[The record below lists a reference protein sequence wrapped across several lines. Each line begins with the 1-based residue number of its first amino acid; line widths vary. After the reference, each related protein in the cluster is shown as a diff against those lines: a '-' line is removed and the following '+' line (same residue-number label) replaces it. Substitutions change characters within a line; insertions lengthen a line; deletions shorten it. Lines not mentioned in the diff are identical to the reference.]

1 MHWVLIFF
9 GFLVANVSAALK
21 PQLSTADQVS
31 NHWAFKPVQKP
42 DVPIVDS
49 DWIINDIDRYVIRLL
64 KEKGWKP
71 SGRAD
76 KRTLIRR
83 ATMDLTGLMPTYE
96 EVEKF
101 VANDAPD
108 AWPQLIERLLA
119 SPHYGE
125 RWGRHWL
132 DVARYAD
139 NKGYVGVGVDRLYPY
154 SYTYRD
160 YVVRSF
166 NEDLPYNRFIIE
178 QLAADKL
185 ELGKDKRSLAA
196 MGFLTLGRRFLNRT
210 DDIIDDRIDVVTRGL
225 MGFTVTCARCHDH
238 KYDPIPTADYYSLH
252 GIFASSDE
260 PKDMPL
266 LGDNSLPEKYPDYLK
281 EKNKQEKAIEDLKRD
296 TYEKGLAQL
305 RNRSGEYM
313 LAVHQ
318 AGIQKL
324 EGDRLDKWLTEKK
337 LNHIAFR
344 NWQKALEKWK
354 TDKHPVFIAWHRME
368 GKGNPLVER
377 RETIEGQAEVYG
389 KLFQSVEQKW
399 KSQQKTNPL
408 NPALEDGDLEAIRQ
422 VLYSDNTPASVP
434 KTLNEG
440 DSNGLLF
447 GVRDRLRTMRSKI
460 SKLAAVH
467 PGAPPRA
474 HILRDK
480 GRPVEPYIYVRG
492 VRGNRGAKVPRQFLE
507 HLSKD
512 RKPFSNGSGRLELA
526 RAIASSD
533 NPLTPRVL
541 VNRVWIHHFGI
552 GLVQTPSD
560 FGLRAQPPSHPALLD
575 YLAYEFV
582 KEGWSIKNLHRWI
595 MLSATYQQLSD
606 NKAEYF
612 SADPDNRL
620 LWKMNRQKISFE
632 ALRDSV
638 LQVSDQLDLKVGGR
652 PVKISVHPTPPRRTL
667 YGFIDR
673 QNLPSTFRIFDFAN
687 PDTHCPER
695 YENVVPQ
702 QALYLMNSPFIYDQ
716 SNKASLLAERRSES
730 GQARIKILYQM
741 MYQRN
746 PVPLEIIEALKFLK
760 QAKVDDE
767 QNALSQLAQ
776 VLFLSNEFRYID

>member
-1 MHWVLIFF
+1 MHWVHIFF
-9 GFLVANVSAALK
+9 SFLVANVSAALK
-21 PQLSTADQVS
+21 PQLSTADQVR

-49 DWIINDIDRYVIRLL
+49 DWIINDLDRYVITLL
-64 KEKGWKP
+64 KEKGWEP

-252 GIFASSDE
+252 GVFASSDE

-266 LGDNSLPEKYPDYLK
+266 LGDNSLPEKHPDYLK

-377 RETIEGQAEVYG
+377 RGTIESQAEVYG

-408 NPALEDGDLEAIRQ
+408 NPVLEDGNLEAIRQ

-434 KTLNEG
+434 KTLSEG

-638 LQVSDQLDLKVGGR
+638 LQVSDQLDLKIGGR
-652 PVKISVHPTPPRRTL
+652 PVKISTHPAPPRRTL

-716 SNKASLLAERRSES
+716 SNKASLLAKRRSES

-746 PVPLEIIEALKFLK
+746 PTPLEIIEALKFLE

-767 QNALSQLAQ
+767 QDAISQLAQ

>member
-1 MHWVLIFF
+1 MHWIFIFF
-9 GFLVANVSAALK
+9 GFPLVNLSAALK
-21 PQLSTADQVS
+21 PQLSTADQVR
-31 NHWAFKPVQKP
+31 NHWAFKPVQRP
-42 DVPIVDS
+42 DVPAVDS
-49 DWIINDIDRYVIRLL
+49 DWIINDLDRYVISLL
-64 KEKGWKP
+64 KEKGWEP
-71 SGRAD
+71 SSRAD

-83 ATMDLTGLMPTYE
+83 ATMDLTGLMPAFG

-125 RWGRHWL
+125 RWGRYWL

-185 ELGKDKRSLAA
+185 ELGKDKRPLAA

-252 GIFASSDE
+252 GIFASSYE

-266 LGDNSLPEKYPDYLK
+266 LGVNSLPEKYPDYLK
-281 EKNKQEKAIEDLKRD
+281 EKNKREKAIEDLKND
-296 TYEKGLAQL
+296 TYERGLAQL

-344 NWQKALEKWK
+344 NWQKALEKWRK
-354 TDKHPVFIAWHRME
+354 IKHPVFIAWHRIE
-368 GKGNPLVER
+368 GKGNPLVEL

-389 KLFQSVEQKW
+389 KLFQGVEQKW

-408 NPALEDGDLEAIRQ
+408 NPALEDGNLEAIRQ

-434 KTLNEG
+434 KTLSEG

-474 HILRDK
+474 HVLRDK

-512 RKPFSNGSGRLELA
+512 RKPFSDGGGRLDLA

-533 NPLTPRVL
+533 NPLTSRVL

-560 FGLRAQPPSHPALLD
+560 FGLRAQPPSHPDLLD
-575 YLAYEFV
+575 YLAYKFI

-595 MLSATYQQLSD
+595 MLSATYQQQSN
-606 NKAEYF
+606 NKAEYVR
-612 SADPDNRL
+612 ADPNNRL

-632 ALRDSV
+632 ALRDGV
-638 LQVSDQLDLKVGGR
+638 LQVSGQLDLKIGGR
-652 PVKISVHPTPPRRTL
+652 PVKISAHPTPPRRTI

-673 QNLPSTFRIFDFAN
+673 QNLPSTFRVFDFAN
-687 PDTHCPER
+687 PDAHCPER

-746 PVPLEIIEALKFLK
+746 PTPLEIIEALKFLK
-760 QAKVDDE
+760 EAKVEDG
-767 QNALSQLAQ
+767 QKALSQLAQ

>member
-9 GFLVANVSAALK
+9 GFLMVNVSAALK
-21 PQLSTADQVS
+21 PQLSTADQVR

-42 DVPIVDS
+42 DVPAVDS
-49 DWIINDIDRYVIRLL
+49 DWVINDLDRYVISLL
-64 KEKGWKP
+64 KEKGWEP
-71 SGRAD
+71 SSRAD

-83 ATMDLTGLMPTYE
+83 ATMGLTGLMPTYG
-96 EVEKF
+96 EVDKF
-101 VANDAPD
+101 VANDAPG

-185 ELGKDKRSLAA
+185 ELGKDKRPLAA

-281 EKNKQEKAIEDLKRD
+281 AKNKQEKAIEDLKRD

-377 RETIEGQAEVYG
+377 RETIESQAEVYG

-408 NPALEDGDLEAIRQ
+408 NPVLEDGNLEAVRQ

-434 KTLNEG
+434 KALSEG

-474 HILRDK
+474 HVLRDK

-512 RKPFSNGSGRLELA
+512 RKPFSDGSGRLGLA

-533 NPLTPRVL
+533 NPLTSRVL
-541 VNRVWIHHFGI
+541 VNRVWVHHFGI

-560 FGLRAQPPSHPALLD
+560 FGLRAQPPSHPDLLD
-575 YLAYEFV
+575 YLAYKFI

-595 MLSATYQQLSD
+595 MLSATYQQLSN
-606 NKAEYF
+606 NKAEYVR
-612 SADPDNRL
+612 ADPDNRL

-632 ALRDSV
+632 ALRDGV
-638 LQVSDQLDLKVGGR
+638 LQVSGQLDLQIGGR
-652 PVKISVHPTPPRRTL
+652 PVKISAHPTPPRRTI

-673 QNLPSTFRIFDFAN
+673 QNLPSTFRVFDFAN
-687 PDTHCPER
+687 PDAHCPER

-716 SNKASLLAERRSES
+716 SNEASSLAERRSES

-746 PVPLEIIEALKFLK
+746 PTPLEIIEALKFLK
-760 QAKVDDE
+760 EAKVDDE
-767 QNALSQLAQ
+767 QRRSAN
-776 VLFLSNEFRYID
+776 

>member
-9 GFLVANVSAALK
+9 GFMVVNASAALK
-21 PQLSTADQVS
+21 PQLSTVNQVR
-31 NHWAFKPVQKP
+31 NHWAFKPVRKP
-42 DVPIVDS
+42 AVPAVNS
-49 DWIINDIDRYVIRLL
+49 EWIINDLDRYVVARL
-64 KEKGWKP
+64 KERGWEP
-71 SGRAD
+71 SDRAD

-83 ATMDLTGLMPTYE
+83 ATMDLTGLMPTYN
-96 EVEKF
+96 EVKKF

-108 AWPQLIERLLA
+108 AWPQLVERLLA

-178 QLAADKL
+178 QLAADRL
-185 ELGKDKRSLAA
+185 ELGEDKRPLAA
-196 MGFLTLGRRFLNRT
+196 MGFLTLGRRFLNRA

-266 LGDNSLPEKYPDYLK
+266 LGDNSLPEKYSDFLK

-296 TYEKGLAQL
+296 TYQKGLARL
-305 RNRSGEYM
+305 RNQSGEYM

-318 AGIQKL
+318 AEIQKL
-324 EGDRLDKWLTEKK
+324 KGDRLDKWLTKKK
-337 LNHIAFR
+337 LNLIAFK
-344 NWQKALEKWK
+344 NWQKALKEWK
-354 TDKHPVFIAWHRME
+354 KNKHPVFIAWNRLK
-368 GKGNPLVER
+368 GTGNPLIER
-377 RETIEGQAEVYG
+377 KGTLEAQAEVYG
-389 KLFQSVEQKW
+389 RLFREAEQKW
-399 KSQQKTNPL
+399 KAQQKINSL
-408 NPALEDGDLEAIRQ
+408 NPVLEDENLEAIRQ

-434 KTLNEG
+434 KTLSEG
-440 DSNGLLF
+440 DRNGLLF
-447 GVRDRLRTMRSKI
+447 VVRDRLKTMRSKI

-474 HILRDK
+474 HVLRDK
-480 GRPVEPYIYVRG
+480 VKPVEPYIYVRG
-492 VRGNRGAKVPRQFLE
+492 VSGNRGPKVPRQFLG
-507 HLSKD
+507 HISKD
-512 RKPFSNGSGRLELA
+512 RKPFTDGSGRLELA
-526 RAIASSD
+526 KAIVSPK
-533 NPLTPRVL
+533 NPLTARVL
-541 VNRVWIHHFGI
+541 VNRVWTHHFGS

-560 FGLRAQPPSHPALLD
+560 FGLRARPPSHPALLD

-606 NKAEYF
+606 NKAEYVRE
-612 SADPDNRL
+612 DPDNRL
-620 LWKMNRQKISFE
+620 LWKMNRQRISFE
-632 ALRDSV
+632 ALRDTV
-638 LQVSDQLDLKVGGR
+638 MQASDQLDLEVGGR
-652 PVKISVHPTPPRRTL
+652 PVRIDTDPAPTRRTL

-673 QNLPSTFRIFDFAN
+673 QNLPSTFRVFDFAN

-702 QALYLMNSPFIYDQ
+702 QALYLMNSPFISDQ
-716 SNKASLLAERRSES
+716 SNKASMLAKRRSDS

-746 PVPLEIIEALKFLK
+746 PTPIEIIEAIKFLK
-760 QAKVDDE
+760 EAKVDDE
-767 QNALSQLAQ
+767 LKALSQLAQ
-776 VLFLSNEFRYID
+776 VLFLSNEFRYMD

>member
-1 MHWVLIFF
+1 MHLVLIFF
-9 GFLVANVSAALK
+9 VFLVVNVSAALK
-21 PQLSTADQVS
+21 PKLSTADQVR
-31 NHWAFKPVQKP
+31 NHWAFKPVQRP
-42 DVPIVDS
+42 EVPAVNS
-49 DWIINDIDRYVIRLL
+49 DWIINDLDRYVISLL
-64 KEKGWKP
+64 KERDWEP

-83 ATMDLTGLMPTYE
+83 ATMDLTGLMPTYS
-96 EVEKF
+96 EVKNF
-101 VANDAPD
+101 VSNDAPD
-108 AWPQLIERLLA
+108 AWPQLVERLLA

-185 ELGKDKRSLAA
+185 QLGKDKRSLAA
-196 MGFLTLGRRFLNRT
+196 MGFLTLGRRFLNRE

-266 LGDNSLPEKYPDYLK
+266 LDVNTLPEKYSDYLK
-281 EKNKQEKAIEDLKRD
+281 EKNQREKAIEDLKKD
-296 TYEKGLAQL
+296 FYEKGLAQL

-313 LAVHQ
+313 LAVYQ

-324 EGDRLDKWLTEKK
+324 EGDRLDKWLTERK
-337 LNHIAFR
+337 LNHIAFG

-354 TDKHPVFIAWHRME
+354 KDKHPVFIAWHRIE
-368 GKGNPLVER
+368 GEGNPLVER
-377 RETIEGQAEVYG
+377 RGSIESQAEVYR
-389 KLFQSVEQKW
+389 KLFQNVEQKW

-408 NPALEDGDLEAIRQ
+408 NPTLENENLEAIRQ
-422 VLYSDNTPASVP
+422 VLYGDNTPASVP
-434 KTLNEG
+434 KKLGEG
-440 DSNGLLF
+440 DRNGLLF
-447 GVRDRLRTMRSKI
+447 EIRDRLRTMRSKI
-460 SKLAAVH
+460 TKLAAVH

-480 GRPVEPYIYVRG
+480 VRPVEPYIYVRG
-492 VRGNRGAKVPRQFLE
+492 IRGNRGAKVPRQFLE
-507 HLSKD
+507 HITKD

-560 FGLRAQPPSHPALLD
+560 FGLRAQPPSHPDLLD
-575 YLAYEFV
+575 YLAYEFI

-606 NKAEYF
+606 NKAEYVK
-612 SADPDNRL
+612 ADPDNRL

-638 LQVSDQLDLKVGGR
+638 LQVSEQLDLKIGGR
-652 PVKISVHPTPPRRTL
+652 PVKISAHPTPPRRTI

-673 QNLPSTFRIFDFAN
+673 QNLPFTFRIFDFAN
-687 PDTHCPER
+687 PDAHCPER

-716 SNKASLLAERRSES
+716 SNMASLLAERRSES
-730 GQARIKILYQM
+730 GQARIKVLYQM

-746 PVPLEIIEALKFLK
+746 PTPIEIIEGLKFLEE
-760 QAKVDDE
+760 AKVDDG
-767 QNALSQLAQ
+767 QKALSQLAQ
-776 VLFLSNEFRYID
+776 VLFMSNEFRYID

>member
-1 MHWVLIFF
+1 MHWVHIFF
-9 GFLVANVSAALK
+9 SFLVANVSAALK
-21 PQLSTADQVS
+21 PQLSTADQVR

-49 DWIINDIDRYVIRLL
+49 DWIINDLDRYVITLL
-64 KEKGWKP
+64 KEKGWEP

-266 LGDNSLPEKYPDYLK
+266 LGDNSLPEKHPDYLK

-377 RETIEGQAEVYG
+377 RGTIESQAEVYG

-408 NPALEDGDLEAIRQ
+408 NPVLEDGNLEAIRQ

-434 KTLNEG
+434 KTLSEG

-638 LQVSDQLDLKVGGR
+638 LQVSDQLDLKIGGR
-652 PVKISVHPTPPRRTL
+652 PVKISTHPAPPRRTL

-716 SNKASLLAERRSES
+716 SNKASLLAKRRSES

-746 PVPLEIIEALKFLK
+746 PTPLEIIEALKFLE

-767 QNALSQLAQ
+767 QDAISQLAQ